1 VRYILLAIFG
11 LLGVFA
17 RYFANSLFVNILN
30 LGFPSATI
38 SINILG
44 SFLIGFLYEGSVQS
58 AAISDDLRIAMMA
71 GLLGGFTTFSAFSL
85 DTVSMFAEGRFTH
98 ASLYVLGTVGG
109 GIAATIF
116 GLYLGKLAFGT

>member
-1 VRYILLAIFG
+1 MI
-11 LLGVFA
+11 
-17 RYFANSLFVNILN
+17 
-30 LGFPSATI
+30 T
-38 SINILG
+38 
-44 SFLIGFLYEGSVQS
+44 
-58 AAISDDLRIAMMA
+58 

-109 GIAATIF
+109 GISATIF